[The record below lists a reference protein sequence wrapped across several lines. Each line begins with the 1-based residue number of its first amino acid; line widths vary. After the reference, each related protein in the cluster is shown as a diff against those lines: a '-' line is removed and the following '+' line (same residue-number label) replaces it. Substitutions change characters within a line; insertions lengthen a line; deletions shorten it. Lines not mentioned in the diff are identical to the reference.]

1 MITKKPENKPLYGSK
16 NLLGVFLSNWRNGAV
31 LPLIRG
37 RLVDLACGDNRLVKH
52 YGNGVGVDIAN
63 YGNTDIVV
71 ENFYHLPFAG
81 GSVDTVSII
90 ASLNYFEN
98 PLRVLQDVHRVLKDD
113 GQLLITMPQGW
124 AMKIWH
130 RFRERHARRY
140 GF

>member
-1 MITKKPENKPLYGSK
+1 
-16 NLLGVFLSNWRNGAV
+16 
-31 LPLIRG
+31 
-37 RLVDLACGDNRLVKH
+37 
-52 YGNGVGVDIAN
+52 VGVDIAN

-140 GF
+140 GFSEEEIKDLLCKSGFALKQKKPFMFFLNYIYMAVKA